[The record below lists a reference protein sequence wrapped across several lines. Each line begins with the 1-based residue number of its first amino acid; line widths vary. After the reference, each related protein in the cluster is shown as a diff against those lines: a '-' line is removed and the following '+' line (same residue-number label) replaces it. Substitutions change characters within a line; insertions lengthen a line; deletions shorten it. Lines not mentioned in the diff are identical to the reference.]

1 MRALYDFLGFIC
13 YGIAIY
19 WAFVLDPNDLGN
31 DLFKRAVSN
40 EVMNQQYAFLG
51 AIVISLIGT
60 GFIIMGSRH
69 KFPERIGEIN
79 VPMDD
84 ADKALNE

>member
-19 WAFVLDPNDLGN
+19 WAFFIDPNDFKS
-31 DLFKRAVSN
+31 LFRRAFSN

-69 KFPERIGEIN
+69 K
-79 VPMDD
+79 
-84 ADKALNE
+84 L